1 MSTAYKLLPPITLQ
15 SHMFM
20 WLYLLNSKP
29 PELKDW
35 IWFFLFFFLISSKII
50 LHSYVLNIGGRKEKR
65 EGSDKRITIE
75 EKKEFE
81 SKESHEL

>member
-1 MSTAYKLLPPITLQ
+1 
-15 SHMFM
+15 M

-35 IWFFLFFFLISSKII
+35 IWFLLSFFFFLISSKII
-50 LHSYVLNIGGRKEKR
+50 LHSYVLIICGRKEKR